1 MVQRPKGTYD
11 LYGKEGKKFLYVDS
25 LIKKLMEKYN
35 YEFFRTPIFEASELF
50 HRGIGEATD
59 IVSKETYDFVDRS
72 DRKLTLRPEGT
83 AAIVRS
89 LIENKIYTRPNLP
102 IKAWYTG
109 PMFRYER
116 PQLGRNRE
124 LFQWGIEVFG
134 SENPLIDVEVMS
146 IPIKLFNLL
155 GLNNVTLKI
164 NSLGDKETRVKYRDA
179 LLDYLKPFYN
189 ELSDDSKVRFE
200 KNPLRIL
207 DSKDEKDREIIKNA
221 PKLYDY
227 LSADAKR
234 DFELIK
240 NELNRLN
247 IPCEVDEKLVRG
259 FDYYTGVVFEYVVN
273 TEKLGNQNVIG
284 GGGRY
289 DNLVETLGGPSVP
302 AVGLGI
308 GLDRLLIALDLEN
321 IKLVEE
327 NDLDVYVI
335 PVSENEV
342 VFSFELTDILR
353 GKGFTVDTDYMNRNL
368 KNNFKQSER
377 LGAKFIIIV
386 GDEEIKNNLFVVKNN
401 LTKEEYKVSKDDL
414 IKFLYEKIEGSYE

>member
-89 LIENKIYTRPNLP
+89 LIENKIYARPNLP